1 MCMGRT
7 ILCQAGVDVVALLHC
22 NNNRYHSAAHWA
34 YMEERTA
41 AAAHSS
47 CRGAGRA
54 QPGRASMPTGPPRQA
69 RGIA

>member
-41 AAAHSS
+41 PAVLTAAVAALVERS
-47 CRGAGRA
+47 
-54 QPGRASMPTGPPRQA
+54 QA
-69 RGIA
+69 VPVC